1 MSACAL
7 QMPMRKCGFHIARL
21 LQLAFLVSARRF
33 GVYLLIVLGVVSNGC
48 SAGVGKPMAPLSL
61 VPPGQGISFPREYFG
76 MHIHN
81 AEKPGHWPA
90 IPFGSWRLWDAYVGW
105 ADLQP
110 APDKWDFRRLDGYVD
125 KAQSAGVSILLP
137 LGRTPNWASAR
148 PTEHSPYGPGQAAE
162 PANIEDWRNYVRT
175 VVSRYRGRI
184 PAYQILN
191 EANLTMFWT
200 GSIPKLVELTR
211 VAHEEIKRIDP
222 SAVLVSPSATGLDA
236 RIAWVRSFLDA
247 GGESLV
253 DVVSFHLYDNGKPP
267 EAMIPKVQ
275 ELRAQLKAGG
285 YGGKPLWNT
294 ETGLLINNLVP
305 APDVTWSTEWWKQR
319 LEPKP
324 AADYVMRAFLISRA
338 LGFERYYW
346 FAWDNRWFG
355 LTEPAVLSPK
365 APAKAY
371 AHAIVYL
378 MRSTLERCDRDG
390 DGLWVC
396 RLKMANG
403 RPAQALWMDPAA
415 PLQRKVVP
423 SPFSGKVV
431 RFDGETSV
439 EAPVSTTLSVGP
451 GVSLVVQAP

>member
-1 MSACAL
+1 MSALAL
-7 QMPMRKCGFHIARL
+7 APPMKNFVFWIMRL
-21 LQLAFLVSARRF
+21 LQPLLLASPRRL
-33 GVYLLIVLGVVSNGC
+33 GMLMLIVLGLTSYGC
-48 SAGVGKPMAPLSL
+48 TAGVGGSMEPLTL
-61 VPPGQGISFPREYFG
+61 VPPGQGVSFPRQFFG
-76 MHIHN
+76 MHVHN
-81 AEKPGHWPA
+81 AEKPGHWPT
-90 IPFGSWRLWDAYVGW
+90 IPFGTWRLWDAYVSW

-110 APDKWDFRRLDGYVD
+110 ARGKWDFRKLDGYVD
-125 KAQSAGVSILLP
+125 KAHSAGVSILLP

-148 PTEHSPYGPGQAAE
+148 PAEHSPYGPGQAAE
-162 PANIEDWRNYVRT
+162 PASIEDWRNYVRT

-191 EANLTMFWT
+191 EANLALFWT
-200 GSIPKLVELTR
+200 GGIPKLVELTR

-247 GGESLV
+247 GGASVV
-253 DVVSFHLYDNGKPP
+253 DVASFHLYDHNKPP
-267 EAMIPKVQ
+267 ESMIPKVLD
-275 ELRAQLKAGG
+275 LRAQLKAGG
-285 YGGKPLWNT
+285 YAAKPLWNT
-294 ETGLLINNLVP
+294 ETGLLINNRVP
-305 APDVTWSTEWWKQR
+305 APDVTWRPDWWKER

-355 LTEPAVLSPK
+355 LIEPADSSLK

-378 MRSTLERCDRDG
+378 MRSTLERCDRDTA
-390 DGLWVC
+390 GLWVC
-396 RLKMANG
+396 RLKLANG
-403 RPAQALWMDPAA
+403 RPAQALWMDPDA
-415 PLQRKVVP
+415 PSQRKEVP

-431 RFDGETSV
+431 RFDGESSV
-439 EAPVSTTLSVGP
+439 EAPVGATLSVGP
-451 GVSLVVQAP
+451 SVSLVVQAP